1 MEDLR
6 SKAADGRLLKS
17 RWTMVARRIRV
28 KVRGNWHTVE
38 VPDPNRYPLQV
49 IVDGEPLEVEIE
61 PDSPKV
67 GSDRAKQASR
77 GRLLQTGIPVGL
89 QGIIESDSK
98 LVRCPMPGRIVSV
111 PIKVWDKLA
120 AGSELCVLET
130 MKMEQSIQISRE
142 GTVRAI
148 FIEPG
153 GNIAAGDPILQ
164 LE

>member
-1 MEDLR
+1 
-6 SKAADGRLLKS
+6 
-17 RWTMVARRIRV
+17 MVARRIRV

-38 VPDPNRYPLQV
+38 IPDPDRYPIQV
-49 IVDGEPLEVEIE
+49 IVDGESLEVEIE

-67 GSDRAKQASR
+67 DPDRTKQASP
-77 GRLLQTGIPVGL
+77 LQTGIPVGL

-111 PIKVWDKLA
+111 PIKVWDKLSV
-120 AGSELCVLET
+120 GSELCVLET

-142 GTVRAI
+142 GTVRAV

-153 GNIAAGDPILQ
+153 HSIAAGEPLIQ